1 MAPNAT
7 IYNFDIA
14 LSDMDR
20 DVHAE
25 FNIRPALHPSESHAY
40 FVTRVLAYCLE
51 YAPGITF
58 TKGIADGDAPALW
71 AHDATGKLT
80 AWIEVGMPEAQRLH
94 TARKRVEHVAV
105 YTHRNP
111 VLLLEHLAG
120 HRIHRAATI
129 PIYGLERRLLDEVS
143 ALLERQMAWSLLMTE
158 RQLYLNIGAA
168 TLVSAVA
175 VHYLPDT

>member
-80 AWIEVGMPEAQRLH
+80 AWIEVGMPEAQPLH
-94 TARKRVEHVAV
+94 TSK
-105 YTHRNP
+105 P
-111 VLLLEHLAG
+111 S
-120 HRIHRAATI
+120 AA
-129 PIYGLERRLLDEVS
+129 
-143 ALLERQMAWSLLMTE
+143 A
-158 RQLYLNIGAA
+158 
-168 TLVSAVA
+168 
-175 VHYLPDT
+175 